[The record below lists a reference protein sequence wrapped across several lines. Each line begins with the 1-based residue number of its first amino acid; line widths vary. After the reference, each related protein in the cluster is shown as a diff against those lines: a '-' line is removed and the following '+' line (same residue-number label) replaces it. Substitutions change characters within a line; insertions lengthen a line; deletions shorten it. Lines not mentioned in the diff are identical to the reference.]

1 MPLVMTPLVLV
12 ALLLLT
18 HISWQDYIAET
29 TGCSGCWASD
39 AGVCGAGL

>member
-18 HISWQDYIAET
+18 HISWQDYIAENHWLLWLL
-29 TGCSGCWASD
+29 GQRRC
-39 AGVCGAGL
+39 VCGAGL